1 MTPSLSF
8 KKRGITLSGLSVEL
22 QGKRILDDVDLEIF
36 PGEIIALL
44 GPSGCGKTT
53 MLRAIAGLQ
62 RPSAGEIV
70 VGGQAMTDVAPYR
83 RNVGM
88 VFQSYALFPHM
99 TVAENIVFGLKMH
112 GVAPAERAVVLDA
125 ALTMLELSALR
136 DAYPA
141 RLSGGQQQRVA
152 IARSIAT
159 QPSVLLL
166 DEPLSALDKK
176 LKDDMR
182 SELRTLLKKVG
193 MTAIIVTHDQEEAL
207 AIADRVAVM
216 NEGRIV
222 QIGTGGDLYHNPNCR
237 FVADFVG
244 YMNYFEGSIRS
255 GSDQRLELDIGD
267 ARLLKARSSAETPA
281 TGHVTVAIRPEA
293 ITPMPKSAP
302 VDQDEF
308 NIVPA
313 CLISEEFLG
322 IVTYLRFQDG
332 KGRDLLVIRSGQSRA
347 SPLRVGEHYDLAWP
361 IDVTTLMPA
370 EPQAA

>member
-112 GVAPAERAVVLDA
+112 GVAPAERAAVLDA

-267 ARLLKARSSAETPA
+267 ARLLKARS
-281 TGHVTVAIRPEA
+281 
-293 ITPMPKSAP
+293 
-302 VDQDEF
+302 
-308 NIVPA
+308 
-313 CLISEEFLG
+313 
-322 IVTYLRFQDG
+322 
-332 KGRDLLVIRSGQSRA
+332 
-347 SPLRVGEHYDLAWP
+347 
-361 IDVTTLMPA
+361 
-370 EPQAA
+370 